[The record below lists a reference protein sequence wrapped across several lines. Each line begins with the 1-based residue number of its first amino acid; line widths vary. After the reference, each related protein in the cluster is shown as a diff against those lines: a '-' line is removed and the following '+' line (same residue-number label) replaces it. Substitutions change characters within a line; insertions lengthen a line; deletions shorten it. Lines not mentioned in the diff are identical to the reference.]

1 MRAPWARKAGV
12 GGRTSAARGALGHRG
27 GLGRAPLPA
36 IGLRF
41 RNVIRGSRGRTTVA
55 DAAAV
60 RFKHHSADSSA
71 MRKPTEIRQPAAMRI
86 YFVFF
91 GLLWV
96 GTLLVP
102 YGIRSGSDA
111 LVILLFG
118 VVGVAFI
125 ARTASLRVIA
135 DESGLHVRNFFRTQH
150 LGWEEIEDF
159 RLGRPMSGL
168 PFGWVIHA
176 LLTNEEVVTL
186 DVTASNWSL
195 AFGGR
200 AKREQVLNTLRE
212 WLPPRN

>member
-1 MRAPWARKAGV
+1 MRNA
-12 GGRTSAARGALGHRG
+12 
-27 GLGRAPLPA
+27 
-36 IGLRF
+36 
-41 RNVIRGSRGRTTVA
+41 
-55 DAAAV
+55 
-60 RFKHHSADSSA
+60 
-71 MRKPTEIRQPAAMRI
+71 TEIRQPAAMRI

-96 GTLLVP
+96 GALLVP
-102 YGIRSGSDA
+102 NGIRSGSDA
-111 LVILLFG
+111 LLILLVG

-125 ARTASLRVIA
+125 ARIASLRVLA

-150 LGWEEIEDF
+150 FPWEEIEDF

-168 PFGWVIHA
+168 PFGWVIHV

-200 AKREQVLNTLRE
+200 EKREQVLNTLRE
-212 WLPPRN
+212 WLRPRN